1 MAGRIFVTGDVHG
14 RIDIGKLGSKLFPQG
29 RKLDRD
35 DYVIICG
42 DFGCVWNGDNQ
53 DRYWLDWLEDKPF
66 TTLFVDGNH
75 ENFDMLDAMD
85 VQRWM
90 GGNVHEIRPHVR
102 HLMRGQ
108 LFDLHGRRFFTLG
121 GARSHDIEFRLPRI
135 SWWEQE
141 LPTLDELAAAE
152 RVLDACGWQVD
163 YVITHC
169 AAANVQYRLMPTY
182 DNDRLTR
189 FLFDVERRLDYRA
202 WFFGHYHENKRV
214 GERQIAVYGDIWEI
228 VLGQSPDDDELVLVR
243 EG

>member
-1 MAGRIFVTGDVHG
+1 MPSFLT
-14 RIDIGKLGSKLFPQG
+14 
-29 RKLDRD
+29 
-35 DYVIICG
+35 
-42 DFGCVWNGDNQ
+42 W
-53 DRYWLDWLEDKPF
+53 
-66 TTLFVDGNH
+66 TLFRCQS
-75 ENFDMLDAMD
+75 A
-85 VQRWM
+85 Q
-90 GGNVHEIRPHVR
+90 EIVR
-102 HLMRGQ
+102 YR
-108 LFDLHGRRFFTLG
+108 
-121 GARSHDIEFRLPRI
+121 
-135 SWWEQE
+135 
-141 LPTLDELAAAE
+141 
-152 RVLDACGWQVD
+152 WQVD